1 MSSSDR
7 IDIDITEKQ
16 LAFISTTSTEVLF
29 GGAAGGGKSYAQV
42 IDALLYALQYPG
54 SKQIIFRK
62 TYPELERSI
71 LRTML
76 SVYPRGKY
84 VYGKQAHTFR
94 FFNGSIIDCGYLQ
107 NESDVYNY
115 QSAEYDV
122 IRFDELTH
130 FSEFIYIYMISRLRG
145 ANSFPKYVKSST
157 NPTGAGRVW
166 VKERFVD
173 IGEWGKEHS
182 VVIGRRADGSEIIS
196 RRIFIPSKVFDNK
209 FLMEN
214 DPDYISRLE
223 NLPESEKQG
232 LLNGEW
238 DYFEGQYFDE
248 FRREDHVVTPFP
260 IPKEW
265 RRYRA
270 IDYGLDMLACY
281 WIAVDSMRN
290 CYVYKEYCESNLP
303 ISKAAEAIIQH
314 NGDDEIYLTLAPPD
328 LWNRSQE
335 TGRSK
340 ALIFHENGVTLSK
353 SNNDREAGW
362 LSIKELMQKDA
373 NGECRLKIFS
383 NCGKLI
389 KHLPEL
395 QRDPK
400 KPSDTLT
407 EPHEITHSPDAL
419 RYFCIY
425 WTNPAPEA
433 PQKRVKYRPDQLEDY
448 RNASADERIEIAKRI
463 GGLPL

>member
-1 MSSSDR
+1 MLSSDR

-238 DYFEGQYFDE
+238 DYFEGQYLD
-248 FRREDHVVTPFP
+248 RKSVV
-260 IPKEW
+260 
-265 RRYRA
+265 
-270 IDYGLDMLACY
+270 
-281 WIAVDSMRN
+281 
-290 CYVYKEYCESNLP
+290 
-303 ISKAAEAIIQH
+303 
-314 NGDDEIYLTLAPPD
+314 
-328 LWNRSQE
+328 
-335 TGRSK
+335 
-340 ALIFHENGVTLSK
+340 
-353 SNNDREAGW
+353 
-362 LSIKELMQKDA
+362 
-373 NGECRLKIFS
+373 
-383 NCGKLI
+383 
-389 KHLPEL
+389 
-395 QRDPK
+395 
-400 KPSDTLT
+400 
-407 EPHEITHSPDAL
+407 
-419 RYFCIY
+419 
-425 WTNPAPEA
+425 
-433 PQKRVKYRPDQLEDY
+433 
-448 RNASADERIEIAKRI
+448 
-463 GGLPL
+463 

>member
-1 MSSSDR
+1 
-7 IDIDITEKQ
+7 
-16 LAFISTTSTEVLF
+16 
-29 GGAAGGGKSYAQV
+29 
-42 IDALLYALQYPG
+42 
-54 SKQIIFRK
+54 
-62 TYPELERSI
+62 
-71 LRTML
+71 ML
-76 SVYPRGKY
+76 SIYPRGKY
-84 VYGKQAHTFR
+84 NYNKTAHTFT

-130 FSEFIYIYMISRLRG
+130 FSEFIYIYMISRLRSG
-145 ANSFPKYVKSST
+145 SNNFPKYMKSST

-173 IGEWGKEHS
+173 IGEWGKEHDI
-182 VVIGRRADGSEIIS
+182 VVGRKSNGEEIIS
-196 RRIFIPSKVFDNK
+196 RRIFIPSKVYDNT
-209 FLMEN
+209 FLMEK

-223 NLPESEKQG
+223 NLPDSEKQG

-238 DYFEGQYFDE
+238 DYFEGQYFEE
-248 FRREDHVVTPFP
+248 FRREDHVCDPFP

-270 IDYGLDMLACY
+270 FDYGLDMLACY
-281 WIAVDSMRN
+281 WVAVDSMRN
-290 CYVYKEYCESNLP
+290 CYVYRELCQSDLP
-303 ISKAAEAIIQH
+303 IGKAAEAIL
-314 NGDDEIYLTLAPPD
+314 NDTDEDEEIYCTLAPPD

-340 ALIFHENGVTLSK
+340 ALIFSENGLSLTK

-362 LSIKELMQKDA
+362 LSIKELLRKDA
-373 NGECRLKIFS
+373 NGDCRLKMFS
-383 NCGKLI
+383 TCKRLI
-389 KHLPEL
+389 KNLPEL

-400 KPSDTLT
+400 RPSDTLN

-419 RYFCIY
+419 RYFAIY
-425 WTNPAPEA
+425 WTRPAPEA
-433 PQKRVKYRPDQLEDY
+433 PTKRVKYRPDQLEDY
-448 RNASADERIEIAKRI
+448 YNASTEERIIIAKRI
-463 GGLPL
+463 GGIPL